1 MYVLHVCC
9 VAMQWLQFPQFDFP
23 DPLLSVVAG
32 LALLSVVAGL
42 ALVVVA
48 AVQVV
53 TLVQEWVKAA
63 PSPAWPRPLLL
74 LGAPLGV
81 MGALTSLTTA
91 GVFVGGYLNGFN
103 GRYVKAIVQWSR
115 GVGARL
121 TAHEAKQSARDAA

>member
-1 MYVLHVCC
+1 MHVLHVCC
-9 VAMQWLQFPQFDFP
+9 FAMLWMQFSQ
-23 DPLLSVVAG
+23 
-32 LALLSVVAGL
+32 LASSDTLLSVVAGL

-53 TLVQEWVKAA
+53 TVVQEWVKAA

-91 GVFVGGYLNGFN
+91 SVFVGGYLYYGSD
-103 GRYVKAIVQWSR
+103 GRYAHAIVPWRR
-115 GVGARL
+115 GGGGSVDG
-121 TAHEAKQSARDAA
+121 S